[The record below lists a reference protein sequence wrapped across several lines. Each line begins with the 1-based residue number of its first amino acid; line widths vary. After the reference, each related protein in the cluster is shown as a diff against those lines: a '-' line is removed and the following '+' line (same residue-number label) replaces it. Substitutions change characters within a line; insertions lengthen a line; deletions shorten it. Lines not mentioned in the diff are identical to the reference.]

1 MPTPRLDFEPL
12 RRKVLERLES
22 LAAALAAARVPAWA
36 DADGK
41 AGAALGE
48 ARKRLDD
55 HIRFRLGRGIAAPA
69 VVVLYGGTGVGKST
83 ILNTLAGRAVTET
96 SVRRPCTT
104 EPLLYHHR
112 TASPVLEAPEFLP
125 SYTKKAATPGQP
137 KAGTMAVELLAHEDA
152 ALASVVLVDAPDYD
166 SVERENRKVAED
178 LYRVADLLIFVVNP
192 AKYADEETW
201 KGIRRAKADGKAC
214 AFVFNRAEPDDPALA
229 DFRRLLEGSEVVELP
244 RDPAAHGAGLL
255 ADPAARGRL
264 EEILKKFLLGDAADR
279 LRLAELRRSWRA
291 LSDVLDDPVLLA
303 LRAAA
308 VALRSGRAASG
319 AEAKTAD
326 KALVEEV
333 KLDQANDLERV
344 SQAVRENLFS
354 VVGFLSKKVIGPLT
368 SLFDRVTGSLGR
380 ALSKNK
386 PAIENA
392 LARVHENNRQ
402 AVRKHLGMAHERLTM
417 TLGGTPAGAAL
428 TATKEFSASLMPAS
442 EIEDR
447 YEKGLEAFEAW
458 KKEQF
463 QQLVGDIRGK
473 KSIQLFVMQVLY
485 VSLSVTFM
493 AHTGGAF
500 TLVEGLAAGPL
511 FVFLDKVFVGAI
523 NWDLVRDLEKR
534 GRDRFLQIFSDI
546 AKAQGTRWAAAIAKE
561 DAGLAGLPGFEI
573 DLEELRR
580 DVPALLD
587 ALEKP

>member
-1 MPTPRLDFEPL
+1 MPSPRLDFEPL
-12 RRKVLERLES
+12 RLRALERLES
-22 LAAALAAARVPAWA
+22 LAAALKSARVPGWG
-36 DADGK
+36 DEDGK
-41 AGAALGE
+41 AAAALAE

-55 HIRFRLGRGIAAPA
+55 HVRFRLGRGLGAPA

-83 ILNTLAGRAVTET
+83 ILNTLAGKPVTET

-112 TASPVLEAPEFLP
+112 SATAALEGPDFLP
-125 SYTKKAATPGQP
+125 AYAKKAATPGQP
-137 KAGTMAVELLAHEDA
+137 KAGTMAVELLAHDEA

-166 SVERENRKVAED
+166 SVEKENRRVAED
-178 LYRVADLLIFVVNP
+178 LYRLADLLIFVVNP
-192 AKYADEETW
+192 AKYADEESW
-201 KGIRRAKADGKAC
+201 KAIRRAKADGKAC
-214 AFVFNRAEPDDPALA
+214 AFVFNRAEPGDAALE
-229 DFRRLLEGSEVVELP
+229 DFRRLLEGPEVVELP
-244 RDPAAHGAGLL
+244 RDPGAASGGMLS
-255 ADPAARGRL
+255 DPAARGRL
-264 EEILKKFLLGDAADR
+264 EEILKRFLLGDAADR

-291 LSDVLDDPVLLA
+291 LSDSLDDPVLVA
-303 LRAAA
+303 MRAAA
-308 VALRSGRAASG
+308 VAIRSGRAVAA
-319 AEAKTAD
+319 AEAKAAE
-326 KALVEEV
+326 KALVDEV

-354 VVGFLSKKVIGPLT
+354 VIGFLSNKVIGPLT
-368 SLFDRVTGSLGR
+368 ALFDRVTGSLGR

-402 AVRKHLGMAHERLTM
+402 AARKQLGLAHERLAKACN
-417 TLGGTPAGAAL
+417 TPFAAS
-428 TATKEFSASLMPAS
+428 KEFAASLLPAAEVES
-442 EIEDR
+442 R
-447 YEKGLEAFEAW
+447 YEKGLAEFEAW
-458 KKEQF
+458 KKGEF
-463 QQLVGDIRGK
+463 DRLVGDIKGK
-473 KSIQLFVMQVLY
+473 KSVQLFVMQILY

-493 AHTGGAF
+493 AHSGGAF

-534 GRDRFLQIFSDI
+534 GREKFLAIFADL
-546 AKAQGTRWAAAIAKE
+546 ARAQGARWADAFAKE
-561 DAGLAGLPGFEI
+561 DAGLACLPGLEI

-587 ALEKP
+587 ALEK

>member
-1 MPTPRLDFEPL
+1 MPSPRLDFEPL
-12 RRKVLERLES
+12 RLRALERLES
-22 LAAALAAARVPAWA
+22 LAAALKAARVPGWA

-41 AGAALGE
+41 AAAALAE

-55 HIRFRLGRGIAAPA
+55 HVRFRLGRGIGAPA

-83 ILNTLAGRAVTET
+83 ILNTLAGKAVTET

-112 TASPVLEAPEFLP
+112 SATAALEGPDFLP
-125 SYTKKAATPGQP
+125 AYTKKAATPGQP
-137 KAGTMAVELLAHEDA
+137 KAGSMAVELLAHDEA

-166 SVERENRKVAED
+166 SVEKENRRVAED
-178 LYRVADLLIFVVNP
+178 LYRLADLLIFVVNP
-192 AKYADEETW
+192 SKYADEESW
-201 KGIRRAKADGKAC
+201 KAIRRAKADGKAC
-214 AFVFNRAEPDDPALA
+214 AFVFNRAEPGDAALE
-229 DFRRLLEGSEVVELP
+229 DFRRLLEGADVVELP
-244 RDPAAHGAGLL
+244 RDPAAASAGML

-264 EEILKKFLLGDAADR
+264 EEILKRFLLGDAADR

-291 LSDVLDDPVLLA
+291 LSDSLDDPVLVA
-303 LRAAA
+303 MRAAA
-308 VALRSGRAASG
+308 VAIRSGRAVAA
-319 AEAKTAD
+319 AEAKVAE
-326 KALVEEV
+326 KALVDEV
-333 KLDQANDLERV
+333 KLDQSNDLERV
-344 SQAVRENLFS
+344 SQAVRDHLFS
-354 VVGFLSKKVIGPLT
+354 VIGFLSNKVIGPLT
-368 SLFDRVTGSLGR
+368 ALFDRVTGSLGR

-402 AVRKHLGMAHERLTM
+402 AARKQLGLAHERLAKACNATF
-417 TLGGTPAGAAL
+417 AAS
-428 TATKEFSASLMPAS
+428 KEFAASLLPAAEVES
-442 EIEDR
+442 R
-447 YEKGLEAFEAW
+447 YEKGLAEFEAW
-458 KKEQF
+458 KKGEF
-463 QQLVGDIRGK
+463 ERLVGDIKGK
-473 KSIQLFVMQVLY
+473 KSVQLFVMQILY

-493 AHTGGAF
+493 AHSGGAF

-534 GRDRFLQIFSDI
+534 GREKFLAIFADI
-546 AKAQGTRWAAAIAKE
+546 ARAQGARWADAFAKE
-561 DAGLAGLPGFEI
+561 DAGLAGLPGLEV

-587 ALEKP
+587 ALAK